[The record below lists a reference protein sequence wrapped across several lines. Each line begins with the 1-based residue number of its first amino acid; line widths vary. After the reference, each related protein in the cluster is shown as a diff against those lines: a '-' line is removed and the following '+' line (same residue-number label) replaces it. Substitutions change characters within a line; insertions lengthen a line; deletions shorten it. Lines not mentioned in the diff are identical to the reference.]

1 MARPRSDI
9 APRVLAAARARFLAD
24 GVDGAS
30 LRGIAKDAHTSIG
43 MVYYYFPSKDDLFL
57 AVVEEVYGRLLDDLA
72 RALAEGAPVA
82 VRLARMYAR
91 FGAASE
97 DELRTVRMLAR
108 EALVSSKRLERV
120 LERFTKGHI
129 PLVLST
135 LADGVQSGELA
146 SGTPPIVM
154 MMATMS
160 LAILPQVVRRMMAGM
175 PPFVGVPDGDA
186 LARALAGVLLH
197 GLVSPGG

>member
-9 APRVLAAARARFLAD
+9 APRILRAARARFLAD

-43 MVYYYFPSKDDLFL
+43 MIYYYFPSKDDLFL
-57 AVVEEVYGRLLDDLA
+57 AVVEEVYAKLLDDLA
-72 RALAEGAPVA
+72 RALAPDAPVA
-82 VRLARMYAR
+82 VRLERMYAR
-91 FGAASE
+91 FGAASD
-97 DELRTVRMLAR
+97 DELRLVRLLGR

-120 LERFTKGHI
+120 LERFTQGHI

-135 LADGVQSGELA
+135 LAAGVQSGELA
-146 SGTPPIVM
+146 ADTPPIVM

-160 LAILPQVVRRMMAGM
+160 LAILPQVVRRMMGGM
-175 PPFVGVPDGDA
+175 PPFLGVPDGDT

-197 GLVSPGG
+197 GLAARPT